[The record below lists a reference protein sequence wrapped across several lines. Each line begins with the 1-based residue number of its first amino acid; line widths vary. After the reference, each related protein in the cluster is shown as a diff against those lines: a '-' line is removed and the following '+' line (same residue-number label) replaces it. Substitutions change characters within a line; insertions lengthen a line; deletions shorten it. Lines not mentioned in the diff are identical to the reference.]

1 MDADDESIEHT
12 PESSSDSQYFCKEN
26 YKGKQ
31 YFRQESSPDLSD
43 SPDSTTAESK
53 VNISHW
59 DQKYIFKNFDSST
72 ELIAFTDQDA
82 SAAELNTQLHDYSQK
97 DPNDWAFEMLS
108 QQYAILKEQNIRD
121 DIPTI
126 SMYNSEGLK
135 NMSPDFVHRFTKSH
149 PARENLTECLNQ
161 FVESCP
167 PFTVS
172 DMIESFDTED
182 KLLLLGMDSAI
193 LKNRTGMA
201 DSRMEPAH
209 IRVSTT

>member
-1 MDADDESIEHT
+1 
-12 PESSSDSQYFCKEN
+12 
-26 YKGKQ
+26 
-31 YFRQESSPDLSD
+31 
-43 SPDSTTAESK
+43 
-53 VNISHW
+53 
-59 DQKYIFKNFDSST
+59 
-72 ELIAFTDQDA
+72 
-82 SAAELNTQLHDYSQK
+82 
-97 DPNDWAFEMLS
+97 MLS

-135 NMSPDFVHRFTKSH
+135 NMSPDFVHGFTKSH

-193 LKNRTGMA
+193 LKIVPEWPMKSFFFEN
-201 DSRMEPAH
+201 PLIH
-209 IRVSTT
+209 

>member
-1 MDADDESIEHT
+1 
-12 PESSSDSQYFCKEN
+12 
-26 YKGKQ
+26 
-31 YFRQESSPDLSD
+31 
-43 SPDSTTAESK
+43 
-53 VNISHW
+53 
-59 DQKYIFKNFDSST
+59 
-72 ELIAFTDQDA
+72 
-82 SAAELNTQLHDYSQK
+82 
-97 DPNDWAFEMLS
+97 MLS

-135 NMSPDFVHRFTKSH
+135 NMSPDFVHGFTKSH

-182 KLLLLGMDSAI
+182 KLLLLTA
-193 LKNRTGMA
+193 
-201 DSRMEPAH
+201 
-209 IRVSTT
+209 V